1 VAALLVVSTPGQARA
16 QGIGD
21 LAVAPT
27 RIILEGRARTAQVS
41 LLNKGSAT
49 AIYRISIINMQMT
62 ESGEYNRVEESGVD
76 GGYADS
82 LVRYAPRRVELTPG
96 KSQTVRIIL
105 RKPSG
110 LKEGE
115 YRSHILFQ
123 AVPDPTVGQS
133 VEMTTKDE
141 ELSIRLIV
149 VPAITIP
156 LIVRHGKLS
165 ASASL
170 SDFRLDSDNS
180 TPDGKPVLNFRI
192 SRSGSRSL
200 FGDISVTYQPAGSTE
215 KYVVGLINQLA
226 VYTPNSH
233 RNVALPL
240 QVPEQ
245 IKLSAG
251 RLLVEYRAQ
260 SAEEGDT
267 LTRAEVELR

>member
-76 GGYADS
+76 DGYADS